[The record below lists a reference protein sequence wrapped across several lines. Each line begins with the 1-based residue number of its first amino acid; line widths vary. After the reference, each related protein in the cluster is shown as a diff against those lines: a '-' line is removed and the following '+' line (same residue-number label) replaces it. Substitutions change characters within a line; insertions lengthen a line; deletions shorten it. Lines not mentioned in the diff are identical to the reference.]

1 MFANGVCM
9 NMANVTIT
17 TVIKG
22 VFGGSYCCYGN
33 FPCYENDN
41 NVFTNG
47 WAVFWYQQVTKSGYN
62 DLSKSKCWKLSLAT
76 LKLSTC
82 SIWRENLLAR
92 RLHYSEQFEFIFFL
106 VDLTHNFRVSYY
118 NRQEHLEPFF
128 QRVLSFSRWQTWK
141 QSEN

>member
-41 NVFTNG
+41 NVFTNS
-47 WAVFWYQQVTKSGYN
+47 WYFDTMIIASSDKEW
-62 DLSKSKCWKLSLAT
+62 L
-76 LKLSTC
+76 
-82 SIWRENLLAR
+82 
-92 RLHYSEQFEFIFFL
+92 
-106 VDLTHNFRVSYY
+106 
-118 NRQEHLEPFF
+118 
-128 QRVLSFSRWQTWK
+128 
-141 QSEN
+141 